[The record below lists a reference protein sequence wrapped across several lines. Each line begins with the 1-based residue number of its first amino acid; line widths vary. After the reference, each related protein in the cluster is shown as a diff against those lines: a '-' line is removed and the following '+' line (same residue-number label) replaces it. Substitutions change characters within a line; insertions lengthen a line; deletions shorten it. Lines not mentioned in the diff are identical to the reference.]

1 MSTEEREMGKLNIM
15 FLFLWFVVSFGIMA
29 YLFLNGEKSSELLM
43 DSQPMVS
50 MSLPTC
56 LC

>member
-1 MSTEEREMGKLNIM
+1 MGKLNIM

-29 YLFLNGEKSSELLM
+29 YLFLNGEKSFELLM